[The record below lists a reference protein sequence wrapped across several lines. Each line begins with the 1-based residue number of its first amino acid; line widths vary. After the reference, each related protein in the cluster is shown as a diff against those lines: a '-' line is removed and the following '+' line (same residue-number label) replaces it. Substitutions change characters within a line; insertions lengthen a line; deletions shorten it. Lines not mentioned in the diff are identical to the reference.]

1 MTGQP
6 DGTVID
12 LQHLERQ
19 TMGDGGLQA
28 EVLKI
33 FIDQMGEKAQG
44 LDGSRPDL
52 RDFAHGIKGSAR
64 GIGAVGVASAAERL
78 ERGEGDIP
86 ALIEDLRHEIGTAV
100 AEAERLLANMKAT

>member
-19 TMGDGGLQA
+19 TMGDRGLQT

-33 FIDQMGEKAQG
+33 FIDQMREKAPG
-44 LDGSRPDL
+44 LDGKRPDL

-64 GIGAVGVASAAERL
+64 GVGAVGVASAAESL
-78 ERGEGDIP
+78 ERSGGD
-86 ALIEDLRHEIGTAV
+86 ATGLIEDLKRQIGIAIC
-100 AEAERLLANMKAT
+100 EAERLLADDGRT